1 VGSRDPALSPGR
13 RKEGGAM
20 LRGNSLAKLDEKGRL
35 KLPAVFRALLEPKF
49 GSEYFV
55 TSLRGDSVRIYAMD
69 VWLRIEE
76 RLARASSMNPSVM
89 RFKNAVNYFG
99 QSTSM
104 DTQGR
109 ILIHPLLRDRADV
122 RGEVVVLG
130 QQDFLEVWNRNV
142 FEARLEA
149 DPLTDADLGALSDLG
164 I

>member
-1 VGSRDPALSPGR
+1 
-13 RKEGGAM
+13 M

-35 KLPAVFRALLEPKF
+35 KLPAAFRALLEPKF

-55 TSLRGDSVRIYAMD
+55 TSLRGDSVRIYPMD

-130 QQDFLEVWNRNV
+130 QQDFLEVWNRTV